1 MGECGGVGTGR
12 RTGVE
17 VATYYPLTPRTQATG
32 YIDTDNI
39 GLKDDDDTAC
49 SHEMK

>member
-1 MGECGGVGTGR
+1 MKKKR
-12 RTGVE
+12 RTQAIPFAS
-17 VATYYPLTPRTQATG
+17 ATYYPLTPRTQATG